1 MQVNLTGRPPV
12 RLPKGGHIKITGF
25 ETIGISELHPVLSDD
40 AYGQLL
46 RAQQQ
51 KDIGL
56 LTV

>member
-1 MQVNLTGRPPV
+1 M
-12 RLPKGGHIKITGF
+12 PKGGHIKITGF